1 MTTWTA
7 SKEIRSETTTSRS
20 FKTSVQRAPVIN
32 GRLISHQRLLGA
44 YYTPDAVAEVLVRW
58 ALDGV
63 PGSLLDPSFG
73 GCAFLEAAA
82 KVMEELGSKAGGAE
96 VFGVDVDA
104 ACVRYVRRSSRLRE
118 RNCTFEDFLALSPK
132 NLPGAPFR
140 AIVGNPPYVRH
151 HWVKD
156 EKRTVARRIADESS
170 VVLAETASLWA
181 YFVVHALA
189 FMAEGGRLA
198 LLVPEAVLQ
207 ADYADTVRNV
217 LQSNFRLVRL
227 IHLRERLFDGTDEP
241 VVVIAGEGFGEPG
254 RLAVH
259 SLDAA
264 AELEALLRGVESA
277 RPHMTLANGR
287 RVLPEALKAVDL
299 VQATGRTFRFDS
311 LATARIGIVTGANSH
326 FIRATDELKK
336 LGVPARARTGIVS
349 RTKWLSGLELTEQ
362 DHEDVAAA
370 GSRAFLVRPTPALE
384 DEPGVMR
391 WVEEGE
397 VAGVHEHHKCAKR
410 DPWFRVDLPPRPDA
424 FVTST
429 RLGPPLLVLNRTTYR
444 CTNALYAVRLNL
456 DDGVPPECIA
466 LGFLTTFVALW
477 AELNGRRYGGGV
489 LKVDLGMLA
498 ELPLPVVPECSSA
511 FVAANDA
518 LREGNEDHARR
529 IADRAVLQDG
539 LGLSKRAIASMRRAH
554 QDLVRQ
560 RIPDAKGS

>member
-1 MTTWTA
+1 MTTRTV
-7 SKEIRSETTTSRS
+7 SEEIRSPTAARRS
-20 FKTSVQRAPVIN
+20 FETSVQSAPVIN
-32 GRLISHQRLLGA
+32 GGSIPRQRLLGA
-44 YYTPDAVAEVLVRW
+44 YYTPAAVAEVLVRW

-63 PGSLLDPSFG
+63 PGNLLDPSFG
-73 GCAFLEAAA
+73 GCAFLEAGA
-82 KVMEELGSKAGGAE
+82 KVMEELGIKAGGSR

-104 ACVRYVRRSSRLRE
+104 ACVRYVRSSLRLRE
-118 RNCTFEDFLALSPK
+118 RNCTFEDFLAVSPK

-156 EKRTVARRIADESS
+156 EKRSVARRIAHESS

-189 FMAEGGRLA
+189 FMADGGRLA

-207 ADYADTVRNV
+207 AGYADTVRNI
-217 LQSNFRLVRL
+217 LQSSFRRVRL
-227 IHLRERLFDGTDEP
+227 IHLRERLFDGTNEP
-241 VVVIAGEGFGEPG
+241 VVVIAGESFGQTG
-254 RLAVH
+254 TLSVH
-259 SLDAA
+259 SLDTA
-264 AELEALLRGVESA
+264 AELEALLQGVESP

-299 VQATGRTFRFDS
+299 VQANGRTFRFDS
-311 LATARIGIVTGANSH
+311 LATARIGIVTGSNSH
-326 FIRATDELKK
+326 FIRAANELKK
-336 LGVPARARTGIVS
+336 LGVPAGAWTGIVC
-349 RTKWLSGLELTEQ
+349 RTKWLSGLEFTKQ
-362 DHEDVAAA
+362 DHLDVAAS

-384 DEPGVMR
+384 TESGITR
-391 WVEEGE
+391 WMAEGE
-397 VAGVHEHHKCAKR
+397 AAGVHEHHKCARR
-410 DPWFRVDLPPRPDA
+410 DPWFQVDLPAPPDA

-429 RLGPPLLVLNRTTYR
+429 RLDPPLLVLNRTTFH

-456 DDGVPPECIA
+456 DDDVPPECVA
-466 LGFLTTFVALW
+466 LGFLTIFVALW

-489 LKVDLGMLA
+489 LKVDLGTLA
-498 ELPLPVVPECSSA
+498 GLPLPVVPECASA
-511 FVAANDA
+511 FDSANDA

-539 LGLSKRAIASMRRAH
+539 LGLSKSAIESMRRAH

-560 RIPDAKGS
+560 RIPDAR